1 MDFGA
6 LMLWGASVLV
16 LLALLAVLGVSLL
29 ALVGWAVGHVAG
41 LFSSARHGVVAVPDL
56 WTIMRVA
63 AALLA
68 ASMAAQIVAQDPLRG
83 ILFGIE
89 PSAMQELARTVGN
102 FVVDVIQGIAPP
114 LPSR

>member
-16 LLALLAVLGVSLL
+16 LLALLTVLGASLL
-29 ALVGWAVGHVAG
+29 ALVGWAVELMAG
-41 LFSSARHGVVAVPDL
+41 MLSSARHGVVLPDL
-56 WTIMRVA
+56 WTILYA
-63 AALLA
+63 ASALLA
-68 ASMAAQIVAQDPLRG
+68 ASMAAQIVVQDPLRG

-102 FVVDVIQGIAPP
+102 FVLGVIQGIAPP
-114 LPSR
+114 LPSQ

>member
-29 ALVGWAVGHVAG
+29 ALVGWAAGRVAG
-41 LFSSARHGVVAVPDL
+41 MLSSARHGVVLPDL
-56 WTIMRVA
+56 WAILHAA

-68 ASMAAQIVAQDPLRG
+68 ASMAAQIAAQDPLRG
-83 ILFGIE
+83 VLFGIE
-89 PSAMQELARTVGN
+89 PSAMQELARAVGS
-102 FVVDVIQGIAPP
+102 FVVDVIRGIAPP

>member
-41 LFSSARHGVVAVPDL
+41 LFSSARHGVVLPDL
-56 WTIMRVA
+56 WAILYA
-63 AALLA
+63 ASALLA
-68 ASMAAQIVAQDPLRG
+68 ASTAAQIVVQDPLRG

-102 FVVDVIQGIAPP
+102 FVVDVIRGIAPP
-114 LPSR
+114 LPSQ

>member
-29 ALVGWAVGHVAG
+29 ALVGWTVGHVAG
-41 LFSSARHGVVAVPDL
+41 LFSSARHGVVLPDL
-56 WTIMRVA
+56 WAILYA
-63 AALLA
+63 ASALLA
-68 ASMAAQIVAQDPLRG
+68 ASMATQIVAQDPLRG

>member
-29 ALVGWAVGHVAG
+29 ALVGWAVEHTAG
-41 LFSSARHGVVAVPDL
+41 MLSSARHGVVLPDL
-56 WTIMRVA
+56 WAILYA
-63 AALLA
+63 ASALLA
-68 ASMAAQIVAQDPLRG
+68 ASMAAQIVVQDPLRG

-89 PSAMQELARTVGN
+89 PSAMQELARTVGS
-102 FVVDVIQGIAPP
+102 FVVGVIQGIAPP
-114 LPSR
+114 FPSR